1 MTRLFPAIRALPR
14 RAALATLLALLALGA
29 GPAWAQMT
37 LDQAKAAGLV
47 GERPDGLVGAVDGA
61 AGADV
66 RALVDSVNA
75 QRLEHYAEIAAGN
88 NSTVEAVQAVAGAE
102 LIERTPPGQY
112 VMDAA
117 GTWFMK

>member
-1 MTRLFPAIRALPR
+1 MTRMFPATRALPR
-14 RAALATLLALLALGA
+14 RAALAALLASFA
-29 GPAWAQMT
+29 FAAVPAWSQMS

-61 AGADV
+61 GGTDIQ
-66 RALVDSVNA
+66 ALVDGVNT
-75 QRLEHYAEIAAGN
+75 QRLEHYAAIAAGN